1 MGDWKEC
8 IERGECEEVSFVVPS
23 ALLKSI
29 DKYLGGYEDRDEF
42 FREAVRLN
50 LRRYQDKEF
59 LSQEFARS
67 DLVSALLN
75 AKAALPKLGIIL
87 PEAER

>member
-1 MGDWKEC
+1 MGDWTEC
-8 IERGECEEVSFVVPS
+8 IEKGECEEVTFVASS
-23 ALLKSI
+23 ALLKRI
-29 DKYLGGYEDRDEF
+29 TKYLGGYEDRDEF
-42 FREAVRLN
+42 IREAVRLN
-50 LRRYQDKEF
+50 LRRYEDKEF

-87 PEAER
+87 PEAKT